1 MKQTETSVGEFS
13 VFESRSTMSGIN
25 SQRIRTKTKQQLLE
39 RALKTP
45 QRHLL
50 TAGEKLA
57 LTQLKPHLKET
68 SSGLM
73 VSVCCGRSSVRE
85 RELLWCNSPLGLIM
99 PSKTLSATAN
109 KSITVQTEEHEVDVK
124 HNHHV
129 KDHKRDFDE
138 WKKPRAQTSLPRN
151 LRFAHHNQKVLG
163 VFSTE
168 VIPAGTRFGP
178 LLGEHLYP
186 EDLPVNIHRKHIWM
200 IFSDGRLHHFLS
212 CQDESGSNWMR
223 FVNYASS
230 PWQQNLAAFQIGMQI
245 YFCAMKVLMPGEELL
260 VGRSLEHEEPMS
272 SGLRTACLKQPLPTH
287 YSSQV
292 KDPVR
297 KRKRGHTVTEILDLD
312 PCTDHHTETPP
323 NKPFN
328 SITQTKY
335 GEKLTREPHNPK
347 LPSFSMANSIS
358 DIPFNLNMASSV
370 GEHVYTSA
378 IPQSSMPVYAW
389 PVIQYV
395 PPHQPMGFGRTAPHA
410 SHNITAIHMYPSL
423 LHPASSENHLSSV
436 LTNRGDPKMKVTDSA
451 KREKERNPKDSTNQS
466 SVDDITVQ
474 RGSPEMS
481 VVSSGVSTSTE
492 SLSGQKRQIVG
503 YKALPYPLQRQNGK
517 IQYKCNVCGKNFS
530 QLSNLK
536 VHLRVHSGEKPYKCN
551 ICRRNFSQLAH
562 LQKHIQVHTGEKPH
576 ECHVC
581 NRRFSSC
588 SNLKTHL
595 RLHSGERP
603 YVCKQCPASFT
614 QHIHL
619 RLHRR
624 LHSAPRSHCCPHC
637 SRRYTNLC
645 SLQIHLRQ
653 FCPASS
659 LTGSASQLCRANDEI
674 ERFDLSEGAARLEVG
689 MDVESVKKMCQ
700 VIWALA
706 VPPLVQQEA
715 AQVQTMTHESSS
727 SLSPKVSIR
736 QDSGQDALN

>member
-1 MKQTETSVGEFS
+1 
-13 VFESRSTMSGIN
+13 
-25 SQRIRTKTKQQLLE
+25 
-39 RALKTP
+39 
-45 QRHLL
+45 
-50 TAGEKLA
+50 
-57 LTQLKPHLKET
+57 
-68 SSGLM
+68 
-73 VSVCCGRSSVRE
+73 
-85 RELLWCNSPLGLIM
+85 M
-99 PSKTLSATAN
+99 PSKTLTTTAN
-109 KSITVQTEEHEVDVK
+109 ESITVQTNDQKVDVR

-129 KDHKRDFDE
+129 KDLELAFE
-138 WKKPRAQTSLPRN
+138 GWKKPRAQTTLPRS

-163 VFSTE
+163 VFTTE
-168 VIPAGTRFGP
+168 AIPAGTRFGP
-178 LLGEHLYP
+178 LLGEHLHP
-186 EDLPVNIHRKHIWM
+186 EDLPANIHRKHIWM
-200 IFSDGRLHHFLS
+200 IFSEGRLHHFLS
-212 CQDESGSNWMR
+212 CRDESGSNWMR
-223 FVNYASS
+223 FVNYAPS
-230 PWQQNLAAFQIGMQI
+230 PWQQNLATFQIGMQI
-245 YFCAMKVLMPGEELL
+245 YFYTMKVLMPGEELL
-260 VGRSLEHEEPMS
+260 VGRSLEYEQLMTS
-272 SGLRTACLKQPLPTH
+272 SLRTACLKQPPPTH
-287 YSSQV
+287 SSSQG
-292 KDPVR
+292 KDQVR

-312 PCTDHHTETPP
+312 PWVDHHTETPP
-323 NKPFN
+323 NKSF
-328 SITQTKY
+328 SAITHTKY
-335 GEKLTREPHNPK
+335 GEKLTREPQNPK

-358 DIPFNLNMASSV
+358 DIPLNLKMASSV
-370 GEHVYTSA
+370 REHFYTSA
-378 IPQSSMPVYAW
+378 IPQSSMPMYMW

-395 PPHQPMGFGRTAPHA
+395 PSHQPMGFGRTAPRM
-410 SHNITAIHMYPSL
+410 SHNIPPIHMYPSL
-423 LHPASSENHLSSV
+423 LHPASNENHLSLA
-436 LTNRGDPKMKVTDSA
+436 LTNRSDPEVKVTDSA
-451 KREKERNPKDSTNQS
+451 KIETKPKDSTNQPPALS
-466 SVDDITVQ
+466 KATDPSPAEVSRADDITVQ
-474 RGSPEMS
+474 RGSPEMG
-481 VVSSGVSTSTE
+481 VASSGVSASACCSTD
-492 SLSGQKRQIVG
+492 SQGGQKRQIVG

-624 LHSAPRSHCCPHC
+624 LHSAPRSHRCPHC
-637 SRRYTNLC
+637 SRRYTHLC

-653 FCPASS
+653 FCPASN

-689 MDVESVKKMCQ
+689 MEAESIKKMCQ

-706 VPPLVQQEA
+706 VTPVVQQGA
-715 AQVQTMTHESSS
+715 ARVQTMTHEPSSTR
-727 SLSPKVSIR
+727 KVSTR
-736 QDSGQDALN
+736 QEVDQ